1 MQKRWINKNRKTI
14 KKVLYIKERDEEKKY
29 SVKLN
34 NIINQMEETLAQYV
48 CFTECVMY
56 EHR

>member
-1 MQKRWINKNRKTI
+1 MDKQESEND

-29 SVKLN
+29 SVKLK
-34 NIINQMEETLAQYV
+34 NIINQMEETLTQYM
-48 CFTECVMY
+48 CDSECVMY